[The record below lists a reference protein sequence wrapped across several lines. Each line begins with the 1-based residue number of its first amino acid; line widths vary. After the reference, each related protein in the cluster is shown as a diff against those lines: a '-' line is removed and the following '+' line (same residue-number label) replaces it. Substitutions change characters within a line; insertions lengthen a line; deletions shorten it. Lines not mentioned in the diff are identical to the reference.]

1 MAQPAIEL
9 MTERDVE
16 AVARL
21 RLATFF
27 AGTAR
32 TLEDDVAG
40 LRGLLD
46 GDGFEAAFVVRDG
59 GKPVGSCLLVR
70 HEIDEARDL
79 SPWLAGL
86 VVEPACRG
94 LGIGEGLVR
103 TVEAHAA
110 AAGVDTLH
118 LYTWEAR
125 RFYERLGWSAVE
137 IFMEEGEPMLLM
149 RRAL

>member
-1 MAQPAIEL
+1 MAQPTIEL

-32 TLEDDVAG
+32 TLDDDVAG

-46 GDGFEAAFVVRDG
+46 GDGFEAAFVARDG

-70 HEIDEARDL
+70 HEIDEAHDL
-79 SPWLAGL
+79 TPWLAGL

-103 TVEAHAA
+103 TVEAQAA

-137 IFMEEGEPMLLM
+137 TFMEEGEPMLLM

>member
-1 MAQPAIEL
+1 

-46 GDGFEAAFVVRDG
+46 GDGFEAAFVARDG
-59 GKPVGSCLLVR
+59 GRPIGSCLLVR
-70 HEIDEARDL
+70 HEIDAAHDL
-79 SPWLAGL
+79 TPWLAGL
-86 VVEPACRG
+86 VVEQACRG
-94 LGIGEGLVR
+94 LGIGEALVR
-103 TVEAHAA
+103 TSEAHAA
-110 AAGVDTLH
+110 AAGVGTLH

-137 IFMEEGEPMLLM
+137 TFMEEGEPMLLM
-149 RRAL
+149 SRVL

>member
-46 GDGFEAAFVVRDG
+46 GDGFEAAFVARDG

-79 SPWLAGL
+79 SP
-86 VVEPACRG
+86 
-94 LGIGEGLVR
+94 
-103 TVEAHAA
+103 
-110 AAGVDTLH
+110 
-118 LYTWEAR
+118 
-125 RFYERLGWSAVE
+125 
-137 IFMEEGEPMLLM
+137 
-149 RRAL
+149 